1 MYFYTLAKEKLEQN
15 AQNIISN
22 MIKKQ
27 QLLINQMMCN
37 TYIQKTTKIPLKECI
52 YN

>member
-22 MIKKQ
+22 MIKKV
-27 QLLINQMMCN
+27 
-37 TYIQKTTKIPLKECI
+37 TTANKS
-52 YN
+52 NDV